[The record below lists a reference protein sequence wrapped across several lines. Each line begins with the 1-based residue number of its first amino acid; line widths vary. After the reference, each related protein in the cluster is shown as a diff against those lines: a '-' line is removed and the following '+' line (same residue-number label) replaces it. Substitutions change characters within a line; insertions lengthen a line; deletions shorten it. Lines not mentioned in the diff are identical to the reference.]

1 MTLSNTVSQFAAQA
15 APVVGTLVLAV
26 VGWLGAHAVAFIRAR
41 TKNTLV
47 LGFMDRLTSEVNA
60 AVAAAEQLVVTDLK
74 AASGGKLS
82 ATDAAKIKAD
92 VLAQVQKNLGG
103 DAWIAEAEKVI
114 GVTDVEAFLSTR
126 IEAAV
131 AALAASSAQVIVPS
145 VDHVALAQAVQA
157 AVITTLESAAKKV

>member
-1 MTLSNTVSQFAAQA
+1 MTISETVSGFIVQA

-41 TKNTLV
+41 TKNVLV

-60 AVAAAEQLVVTDLK
+60 AVAAADQLVVADLK
-74 AASGGKLS
+74 ASAVNGKLT
-82 ATDAAKIKAD
+82 AADAAKIKTD
-92 VLAQVQKNLGG
+92 VLAQVMQNLGG
-103 DAWIAEAEKVI
+103 DKWIAEAEKVI

-131 AALAASSAQVIVPS
+131 AALAASSASILVPQAPIAP
-145 VDHVALAQAVQA
+145 VVAG
-157 AVITTLESAAKKV
+157 

>member
-1 MTLSNTVSQFAAQA
+1 MTITETVSQLAAQA

-26 VGWLGAHAVAFIRAR
+26 MGWLGAHAVAFVRAH

-47 LGFMDRLTSEVNA
+47 LGFMDRLDEEVEA
-60 AVAAAEQLVVTDLK
+60 AVAAAEQVAVADLK
-74 AASGGKLS
+74 ASSATGKLTP
-82 ATDAAKIKAD
+82 ADAVRIKGD

-103 DAWIAEAEKVI
+103 DRWVAEAEKVI

-131 AALAASSAQVIVPS
+131 AALAASSASALVPPAPIAP
-145 VDHVALAQAVQA
+145 VVAA
-157 AVITTLESAAKKV
+157 